1 MSMCCYSRFSMTA
14 KQSSSSLSV
23 KRGKEA
29 EVVEVGEED
38 KVEDISDERYA
49 KMHSKGER
57 LEEKVDRKQ
66 EQSARWQLRSK
77 REMVKTKVDQ
87 QNPGE
92 LPVKRLGPDPKD
104 ATHISVEEEEPPVS
118 IFGRIL
124 PTVQDSSP
132 FQLPWINDSSAKNK

>member
-1 MSMCCYSRFSMTA
+1 MTTE
-14 KQSSSSLSV
+14 QSSSSLSV
-23 KRGKEA
+23 ERGKEA

-38 KVEDISDERYA
+38 EVEDISDERYA

-57 LEEKVDRKQ
+57 LKKKIDRKQ
-66 EQSARWQLRSK
+66 EQSTKWQLRSK
-77 REMVKTKVDQ
+77 REMGKKKVDQ

>member
-1 MSMCCYSRFSMTA
+1 MTA
-14 KQSSSSLSV
+14 EQSSSSLSV

-57 LEEKVDRKQ
+57 LKKKINRKQ
-66 EQSARWQLRSK
+66 EQSASWQLRSK
-77 REMVKTKVDQ
+77 REMGKKKVDQ
-87 QNPGE
+87 QNPGK

>member
-1 MSMCCYSRFSMTA
+1 MTA
-14 KQSSSSLSV
+14 ERSSSRLSV
-23 KRGKEA
+23 ERGKEA

-38 KVEDISDERYA
+38 EVEDISDERYA

-57 LEEKVDRKQ
+57 LAEKVNSKQ

-77 REMVKTKVDQ
+77 REMGKKKVDQ

>member
-1 MSMCCYSRFSMTA
+1 MFCYFRFSMTA
-14 KQSSSSLSV
+14 ERSSSRLSV
-23 KRGKEA
+23 ERGKEA
-29 EVVEVGEED
+29 EVVEVGEEEE
-38 KVEDISDERYA
+38 VEDISDERYA
-49 KMHSKGER
+49 KMYSKGER
-57 LEEKVDRKQ
+57 LEEKMDRKQ

-77 REMVKTKVDQ
+77 REMGKKKVDQ
-87 QNPGE
+87 QNPGK

-104 ATHISVEEEEPPVS
+104 ATYISVEEEPSVS

>member
-1 MSMCCYSRFSMTA
+1 MTA
-14 KQSSSSLSV
+14 EQSSSSLSME
-23 KRGKEA
+23 RGKEA

-38 KVEDISDERYA
+38 EVEDISDERYA

-57 LEEKVDRKQ
+57 LKKKIDRKQ
-66 EQSARWQLRSK
+66 EQSAKWQLRSK
-77 REMVKTKVDQ
+77 REMGKKKVDQ

-104 ATHISVEEEEPPVS
+104 ATHISVEVEELPVS

>member
-1 MSMCCYSRFSMTA
+1 MTTE
-14 KQSSSSLSV
+14 QSSSSLSV
-23 KRGKEA
+23 ERGIET

-57 LEEKVDRKQ
+57 LKKKINRKQ
-66 EQSARWQLRSK
+66 EQSGRWQLRSK
-77 REMVKTKVDQ
+77 REMGKKKVDQ
-87 QNPGE
+87 QNPGK

-104 ATHISVEEEEPPVS
+104 ATHISVEVEELPVS

-124 PTVQDSSP
+124 PPVQDSSP
-132 FQLPWINDSSAKNK
+132 FQLPWINHSSAKNK

>member
-1 MSMCCYSRFSMTA
+1 MTA
-14 KQSSSSLSV
+14 EQSSSSLSV
-23 KRGKEA
+23 ERGKEA
-29 EVVEVGEED
+29 EVVEVGEEEE
-38 KVEDISDERYA
+38 VEDISDERYA

-57 LEEKVDRKQ
+57 LKKKINRKQ
-66 EQSARWQLRSK
+66 EQSASWQLRNN
-77 REMVKTKVDQ
+77 REMRKKKVDQ

-132 FQLPWINDSSAKNK
+132 FQLPWINHSSAKNK

>member
-1 MSMCCYSRFSMTA
+1 MTA
-14 KQSSSSLSV
+14 EQSSSSLSME
-23 KRGKEA
+23 RGKEA
-29 EVVEVGEED
+29 EVVEVGEEEE
-38 KVEDISDERYA
+38 VEDISDERYA
-49 KMHSKGER
+49 KMYSKGER
-57 LEEKVDRKQ
+57 LEEKMDRKQ

-77 REMVKTKVDQ
+77 REMGKKKVDQ

-104 ATHISVEEEEPPVS
+104 ATHISVEEEEPSVS

>member
-1 MSMCCYSRFSMTA
+1 MTA
-14 KQSSSSLSV
+14 ERGSSSLSV
-23 KRGKEA
+23 ERGNEA

-38 KVEDISDERYA
+38 EVEDISDERYA

-57 LEEKVDRKQ
+57 LKKKINRKQ
-66 EQSARWQLRSK
+66 EQSASWQLRSK
-77 REMVKTKVDQ
+77 REMGKKKVDQ

>member
-1 MSMCCYSRFSMTA
+1 MTA

-57 LEEKVDRKQ
+57 LKKKINRKQ
-66 EQSARWQLRSK
+66 EQSASWQLRNN
-77 REMVKTKVDQ
+77 REMRKKKVAQ

>member
-1 MSMCCYSRFSMTA
+1 MFCYFRFSMTA
-14 KQSSSSLSV
+14 ERSSSSLSV
-23 KRGKEA
+23 ERGKEA

-38 KVEDISDERYA
+38 EVEDISDERYA

-57 LEEKVDRKQ
+57 LAEKVNSKQ

-77 REMVKTKVDQ
+77 REMGKKKVDQ

>member
-1 MSMCCYSRFSMTA
+1 MTA

-38 KVEDISDERYA
+38 EVEDISDERYA
-49 KMHSKGER
+49 KMYSKGER
-57 LEEKVDRKQ
+57 LEEKMDRKQ

-77 REMVKTKVDQ
+77 REMGKKKVDQ

-124 PTVQDSSP
+124 PPVQDSSP
-132 FQLPWINDSSAKNK
+132 FQLPWINHASAKNK

>member
-1 MSMCCYSRFSMTA
+1 MTA
-14 KQSSSSLSV
+14 EQSSSSLSME
-23 KRGKEA
+23 RGKEA

-57 LEEKVDRKQ
+57 LKKKIDRKQ
-66 EQSARWQLRSK
+66 EQSTKWQLRSK
-77 REMVKTKVDQ
+77 REMGKKKVDQ

>member
-1 MSMCCYSRFSMTA
+1 MTA
-14 KQSSSSLSV
+14 ERGSSSLSV
-23 KRGKEA
+23 ERGKEA
-29 EVVEVGEED
+29 EVVEVGEEEE
-38 KVEDISDERYA
+38 VEDISDERYA

-57 LEEKVDRKQ
+57 LKKKINRKQ
-66 EQSARWQLRSK
+66 EQSASWQLRNN
-77 REMVKTKVDQ
+77 REMRKKKVAQ

-124 PTVQDSSP
+124 PSVQDSSP